1 MADNFTCPES
11 GIARWRRNFS
21 ADSFAVCFFLLKL
34 RRRKGKSPP
43 RSDFEVYYISWDIET
58 GGVVL
63 RPHKADG
70 TLGVAPRPVFWE
82 ELDLLRLAELG
93 WAYPRAEAPL
103 LWAVNKQYWYRGEM
117 VFEAKGANIYN
128 EARVVFA
135 PGRERMELEPV
146 DMGAMLRRNADA
158 MFLLESEALEF
169 IRDTYLQYADA
180 RKGAALAAGVDFEAL
195 RRGAEKRARRKMAIV
210 KEGCDSFDI
219 MPLDVA
225 ESQGRKTY
233 HTTRVD
239 RFIASFSGGKDSQVV
254 LDLCARAIPPS
265 AFEVVYA
272 DTGYELPTSLRL
284 YEQTRLR
291 YQALFPGLRFALA
304 RNHSDVLSYWD
315 RLGTPSDTHRWCCS
329 VMKTAPI
336 YQMFKTEDG
345 RQAKVL
351 TFEGVRAEE
360 SMRRSNYSRIGKG
373 VKHDTA
379 INARPIFYWS
389 LVEVFL
395 YLWNHGIQINE
406 AYRQG
411 LTRAGC
417 LICPF
422 GNEWNEMI
430 VSRRYK
436 ENLAPFLSRIEAQA
450 RKSGVKDVEK
460 YVGEGG
466 WKRRGSGDWVD
477 KEGYLD
483 VVSTAPTFKAKI
495 VKPSIPI
502 DSFLRT
508 LGEYGLVE
516 KGSVGIGYIKI
527 KDTVHDVAIRKVGGG
542 KQYVE
547 IDGVCDS
554 ELSKSIRRTLLKGT
568 FCVHCGACEVECPTG
583 ALTVFPKVSI
593 DAAKCISCHKCLDF
607 YEYGCVAANSLNST
621 NGAKMNKVNIDR
633 YKNFGL
639 REEWMVG
646 YLRGRDDYW
655 DGAHGLNPNYQVPA
669 LRAWLKDAE
678 IVGQGN
684 AITALGSIVADNMDT
699 HPLLPW
705 EIAWTNLSHNSFI
718 VNWYCANIGKG
729 APLSPKG
736 MEEMILNQYGDYKA
750 KTVHNAVYQL
760 VRTLKESPI
769 GKVLHQFEAS
779 GKAMF
784 SRGGHEDLS
793 CEALAYSVYKYAAA
807 KGVRNLRVSD
817 FYSEGASQGP
827 AKEFAIQRQT
837 FERLLRSLN
846 SAPNRVLVAELNMG
860 LDSITLRDDLT
871 PLTCLEALL
880 AQ

>member
-1 MADNFTCPES
+1 M
-11 GIARWRRNFS
+11 
-21 ADSFAVCFFLLKL
+21 
-34 RRRKGKSPP
+34 
-43 RSDFEVYYISWDIET
+43 YYISWDIET

-82 ELDLLRLAELG
+82 ELDMLRLHEAG
-93 WAYPRAEAPL
+93 WVYPHSEAPL

-117 VFEAKGANIYN
+117 VFEAKGANVYN
-128 EARVVFA
+128 EAKVVFA
-135 PGRERMELEPV
+135 PGRERLTLDAV
-146 DMGAMLRRNADA
+146 DVDAMLRRNGDQ

-169 IRDTYLQYADA
+169 IRDVYLQYADVRNVA
-180 RKGAALAAGVDFEAL
+180 DAEQGGIDYEAL
-195 RRGAEKRARRKMAIV
+195 RDSAAKRAKRRMAIV

-225 ESQGRKTY
+225 ERQGCRTY

-239 RFIASFSGGKDSQVV
+239 RVIASFSGGKDSQVV

-272 DTGYELPTSLRL
+272 DTGYELPTSLHL
-284 YEQTRLR
+284 YEQTRR
-291 YQALFPGLRFALA
+291 HYQGLFPGLRFSLA

-345 RQAKVL
+345 KQAKVL

-360 SMRRSNYSRIGKG
+360 SVRRSNYHRIGKG
-373 VKHDTA
+373 VKHDAA
-379 INARPIFYWS
+379 INARPIFHWS

-395 YLWNHGIQINE
+395 YLWGHGLQVNK
-406 AYRQG
+406 AYRHG
-411 LTRAGC
+411 MTRAGC

-430 VSRRYK
+430 ASKCYK
-436 ENLAPFLSRIEAQA
+436 ENLAPFLSRIEEQA
-450 RKSGVKDVEK
+450 RKSGVADVEK

-477 KEGYLD
+477 KEAHLD
-483 VVSTAPTFKAKI
+483 VVNTAPTFRAKV
-495 VKPSIPI
+495 VKPSIPV
-502 DSFLRT
+502 DAFMRT

-516 KGSVGIGYIKI
+516 KGSVGIGYVKV
-527 KDTVHDVAIRKVGGG
+527 KDSIHDVIIRKVGNASSEI
-542 KQYVE
+542 E
-547 IDGVCDS
+547 IDGVCDA
-554 ELSKSIRRTLLKGT
+554 ELSKSIRRTLLKST

-593 DAAKCISCHKCLDF
+593 DATKCVSCHKCLDF

-621 NGAKMNKVNIDR
+621 TGAKMNRANIDR

-639 REEWMVG
+639 KEEWMLS
-646 YLRGRDDYW
+646 YLQERDGYW
-655 DGAHGLNPNYQVPA
+655 DGAHGLNPNYQIPA
-669 LRAWLKDAE
+669 LRAWLRDAE
-678 IVGQGN
+678 IIGQGY
-684 AITALGSIVADNMDT
+684 AITRLGNVIASNRDA

-705 EIAWTNLSHNSFI
+705 EVAWTNLSHNSFI
-718 VNWYCANIGKG
+718 VNWYCANVGQD
-729 APLSPKG
+729 APFTSKEL
-736 MEEMILNQYGDYKA
+736 EEMVLNQHGGYKA

-760 VRTLKESPI
+760 VRTLKESPV
-769 GKVLHQFEAS
+769 GKAMRQLEAS
-779 GKAMF
+779 GKSAF
-784 SRGGHEDLS
+784 LRKGHEDLS
-793 CEALAYSVYKYAAA
+793 CEALAYSIYKYAEA
-807 KGVRNLRVSD
+807 KDVRNLRVAD
-817 FYSEGASQGP
+817 FYADGVSLGP
-827 AKEFAIQRQT
+827 AKEFAIQKPT

-880 AQ
+880 A

>member
-1 MADNFTCPES
+1 M
-11 GIARWRRNFS
+11 
-21 ADSFAVCFFLLKL
+21 
-34 RRRKGKSPP
+34 
-43 RSDFEVYYISWDIET
+43 YYISWDIET
-58 GGVVL
+58 GGVAL
-63 RPHKADG
+63 RPHKAEG

-82 ELDLLRLAELG
+82 ELDMLRLAELG
-93 WAYPRAEAPL
+93 WVYPRSEAPL

-117 VFEAKGANIYN
+117 VFEAKGADIYN

-135 PGRERMELEPV
+135 PGRERMELAPV
-146 DMGAMLRRNADA
+146 DMPAMLRRNADA

-180 RKGAALAAGVDFEAL
+180 RESAARAEGVDFEAL
-195 RRGAEKRARRKMAIV
+195 RRAAEKRARRKMAIV

-225 ESQGRKTY
+225 EGQGRRTY
-233 HTTRVD
+233 HATRVD
-239 RFIASFSGGKDSQVV
+239 RFLASFSGGKDSQVV

-272 DTGYELPTSLRL
+272 DTGYELPPSLRL

-291 YQALFPGLRFALA
+291 YQALFPGLRFSTA
-304 RNHSDVLSYWD
+304 RNHADVLSYWD

-345 RQAKVL
+345 RQARVL

-360 SMRRSNYSRIGKG
+360 STRRSGYPRIGKG
-373 VKHDTA
+373 VKHDKA
-379 INARPIFYWS
+379 INARPILYWS
-389 LVEVFL
+389 SVEVFL
-395 YLWNHGIQINE
+395 YIWGHGLQVNE

-411 LTRAGC
+411 MTRVGC

-422 GNEWNEMI
+422 GNEWNEM
-430 VSRRYK
+430 VASKFYK
-436 ENLAPFLSRIEAQA
+436 DNLAPFLSRIEAMA
-450 RKSGVKDVEK
+450 RKSGVSDVEK

-477 KEGYLD
+477 KEGHLD
-483 VVSTAPTFKAKI
+483 VVSTTPTFRAKV
-495 VKPSIPI
+495 VKPSIPV
-502 DSFLRT
+502 DAFMRT

-516 KGSVGIGYIKI
+516 KGSVGIGYVKV
-527 KDTVHDVAIRKVGGG
+527 KDTIHDVAIRRSEGGR
-542 KQYVE
+542 QEVE
-547 IDGVCDS
+547 IAGVCDA
-554 ELSKSIRRTLLKGT
+554 ELAKSIRRTLLKST

-583 ALTVFPKVSI
+583 ALTVFPRVSI
-593 DAAKCISCHKCLDF
+593 DATRCISCHKCLDF

-621 NGAKMNKVNIDR
+621 NATNMNKANIDR

-639 REEWMVG
+639 KEEWMLG
-646 YLRGRDDYW
+646 YLRGRDGYW
-655 DGAHGLNPNYQVPA
+655 DGPHGLNPNYQVPA

-678 IVGQGN
+678 FVGKNN
-684 AITALGSIVADNMDT
+684 AMTALGGIVADNVDA

-705 EIAWTNLSHNSFI
+705 EVAWTNLSHNSFI
-718 VNWYCANIGKG
+718 VNWYCANVGQG
-729 APLSPKG
+729 SPFSSKDLED
-736 MEEMILNQYGDYKA
+736 MVLNQYGGYKA

-760 VRTLKESPI
+760 VRTLKESPV
-769 GKVLHQFEAS
+769 GKAMCQLEAA

-784 SRGGHEDLS
+784 SRGGHDDLS
-793 CEALAYSVYKYAAA
+793 CEALAYSIYRYAEA
-807 KGVRNLRVSD
+807 KGVRNLRISD
-817 FYSEGASQGP
+817 FYAEGVSFGP
-827 AKEFAIQRQT
+827 AKEFAIQKPT

-860 LDSITLRDDLT
+860 LDSIILRDDLT

-880 AQ
+880 AK